1 MIVSALGS
9 VLILVLGKPSTALN
23 RVLQYSTGI
32 KSRTAHLVVPVPGKH
47 VPVDP
52 PSHVP
57 PVKMGIEEGLPHRL
71 CED

>member
-1 MIVSALGS
+1 MIISALGS
-9 VLILVLGKPSTALN
+9 VLILVLGKQNTVSK

-47 VPVDP
+47 LPVDP

-57 PVKMGIEEGLPHRL
+57 PVKMGIKEDLPHRL
-71 CED
+71 YEN